1 MKYVSTT
8 LEALQEE
15 HQNALNDAQ
24 SEMMA
29 VLGEAQNSGDFSKMQ
44 EISESFQKTSM
55 LLMEAFEDRIK
66 ELTAIPEELPMEKYY
81 GDNRT
86 DIDLDALVYNGDRDY
101 VLGVSKG

>member
-55 LLMEAFEDRIK
+55 LLMEAFEDCIRSLQQYLKNFQWKNTMVI
-66 ELTAIPEELPMEKYY
+66 IV
-81 GDNRT
+81 RT
-86 DIDLDALVYNGDRDY
+86 LI
-101 VLGVSKG
+101 